1 VASVLRRGSSVSILA
16 DPVRARR
23 YDAEGFSLNGERV
36 FFPILPAGMPPQPGE
51 NPDLIIVAV
60 KRHHLEE
67 AIADMS
73 PYVGPSTL
81 ILSLL
86 NGITSEDD
94 IAAAF
99 GREKI
104 PYAMILGIDAVREGS
119 ATTFSSSG
127 KIHFGEARNPAGAW
141 SEKVSCIAELFDR
154 CGMAYAVP
162 EDMVRSLWYK
172 FMINVGINQSSAVL
186 RAPYGLFQ
194 RLPEAQSVMESAMR
208 EVVALS
214 RVLGTGLDEG
224 DIRSWGATLAAL
236 SPDAKTSMLQDV
248 EARRKTEVEAFAG
261 TVLALGEKSGVPT
274 PVNRLL
280 FDMLRAIEQ
289 GYGAK

>member
-1 VASVLRRGSSVSILA
+1 MASVLRRGSSVSILA

-119 ATTFSSSG
+119 ATTFPQPG
-127 KIHFGEARNPAGAW
+127 RIHSRGAESADLAIKSPASRSASPLRDGLRRPYDMSPVPLVQFMIPGSTVLCVLLLLRLSTPAGCPFGHGVGDAG
-141 SEKVSCIAELFDR
+141 SRGNFPFFGDR
-154 CGMAYAVP
+154 
-162 EDMVRSLWYK
+162 
-172 FMINVGINQSSAVL
+172 
-186 RAPYGLFQ
+186 
-194 RLPEAQSVMESAMR
+194 
-208 EVVALS
+208 
-214 RVLGTGLDEG
+214 LDEG
-224 DIRSWGATLAAL
+224 DLRSWGALGG
-236 SPDAKTSMLQDV
+236 SVPDAKTSCSKTGPG
-248 EARRKTEVEAFAG
+248 ARPGRSLRVDR
-261 TVLALGEKSGVPT
+261 LPWGEIGAD
-274 PVNRLL
+274 PVNLL
-280 FDMLRAIEQ
+280 FSICCGR
-289 GYGAK
+289 